1 MYRRLKNYILNQNIK
16 MKIKSETE
24 SIERTVLIYLEEKFS
39 INKVLTV
46 PNFVS

>member
-1 MYRRLKNYILNQNIK
+1 